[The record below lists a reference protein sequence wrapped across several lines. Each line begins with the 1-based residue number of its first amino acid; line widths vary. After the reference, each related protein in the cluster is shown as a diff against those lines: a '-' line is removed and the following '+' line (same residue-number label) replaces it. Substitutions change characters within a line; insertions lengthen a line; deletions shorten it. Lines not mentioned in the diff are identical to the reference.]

1 MKGLVFTKGLILLVI
16 LLAIA
21 LVTGCAGSR
30 EQGNATD
37 NEDFS
42 SLSDTTGT
50 EQSRGQSDEDEVLRL
65 LGLSTSEETPT
76 TANESATG
84 TQDEGDLEARIETLE
99 RNINEKNLQ
108 VANLKAELAE
118 RDRRIQDLKSEKSTT
133 VTSYGSTPAT
143 PMAPSKSFKE
153 RYNNAL
159 DLYYNRQYRQ
169 ALREFDALLAMSGS
183 QNLMDNCQYWKGE
196 CYYGLNEFHQ
206 AIIEFE
212 KVFIYS
218 NSNKYDDT
226 QLKLGLCYLKLGNRE
241 KARVEFQKLLDNYPD
256 SEYIPKANQYLAGL

>member
-1 MKGLVFTKGLILLVI
+1 MKGLLFTKGLFLLVI

-21 LVTGCAGSR
+21 LITGCAGSR
-30 EQGNATD
+30 DQGTAAD

-50 EQSRGQSDEDEVLRL
+50 ERSTNGQSDEDEVLRL
-65 LGLSTSEETPT
+65 LGLSTSEET
-76 TANESATG
+76 TAPAQESGTG
-84 TQDEGDLEARIETLE
+84 TQDVEDLEARIETLE

-133 VTSYGSTPAT
+133 VTTYGSTPAT
-143 PMAPSKSFKE
+143 STAASGSFKD
-153 RYNNAL
+153 RYNTAL

-169 ALREFDALLAMSGS
+169 ALREFDALLAMPGN
-183 QNLMDNCQYWKGE
+183 QNLKDNCQYWKGE

-212 KVFIYS
+212 KVFVYG
-218 NSNKYDDT
+218 NSNKYDDS

-241 KARVEFQKLLDNYPD
+241 KARVEFQKLPDPYPD
-256 SEYIPKANQYLAGL
+256 SE

>member
-1 MKGLVFTKGLILLVI
+1 MKGLLFTKGLFLLI
-16 LLAIA
+16 IMLAIA
-21 LVTGCAGSR
+21 LITGCAGSR
-30 EQGNATD
+30 EQGSATD
-37 NEDFS
+37 SEDFS
-42 SLSDTTGT
+42 SLNDTTGT
-50 EQSRGQSDEDEVLRL
+50 ERSTNGQSDEDEVLRL
-65 LGLSTSEETPT
+65 LGLSTSDETT
-76 TANESATG
+76 TPAEESATG
-84 TQDEGDLEARIETLE
+84 TQDMEDLEARIETLE

-133 VTSYGSTPAT
+133 VTTYGSTPAT
-143 PMAPSKSFKE
+143 SLASGSFKD

-169 ALREFDALLAMSGS
+169 ALNEFDALLAMSGS
-183 QNLMDNCQYWKGE
+183 QNLKDNCQYWKGE

-212 KVFIYS
+212 KVFVYS
-218 NSNKYDDT
+218 NSNKYDDS

-256 SEYIPKANQYLAGL
+256 SEYVPKANQYLAGL